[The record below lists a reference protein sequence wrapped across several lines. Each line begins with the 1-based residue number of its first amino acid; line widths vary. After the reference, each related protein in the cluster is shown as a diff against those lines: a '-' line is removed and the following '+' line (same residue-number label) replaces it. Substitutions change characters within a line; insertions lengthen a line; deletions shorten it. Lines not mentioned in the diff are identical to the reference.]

1 MKRVFGTGLLLLLLV
16 MAGCGGGSNLTPKI
30 AISGTIYQDS
40 SNPLNLTT
48 GGAMEVTPLV
58 PSTGGLSQPAT
69 VNGTTVNLSNGQFVL
84 NNIPAD
90 RCYLLKIT
98 YKRSADDPLP
108 LTTYIKANA
117 KDQERLEIIVTPQD
131 WAAGRLAFD
140 LLRNFLDTRLDHNA
154 FIANYDGFFS
164 AIKDNC
170 TSPSFSTWLADTN
183 AFYSYLQNVTVDV
196 SPMASALNN
205 MLQATLVDLD
215 DEDDD
220 LRFILKQ
227 YNGDEAPNKWLSD
240 YWIMEDNDYD
250 ERISAIGTVNVYRLY
265 AVRQIPT
272 GGPSVI
278 HFRLELY
285 SKRSLTNPA
294 ELCLA
299 FRSPASLTPEYT
311 CTFVPAS
318 SDSSNKVYYAQVTE
332 DDLTEVY
339 EVYKDENGYYLAQ
352 VIPNAA
358 LNWPSSDYTSI
369 DLDRS
374 SPFLFKLEAN

>member
-1 MKRVFGTGLLLLLLV
+1 

-154 FIANYDGFFS
+154 FIANYDDFFS
-164 AIKDNC
+164 AIKANC

-272 GGPSVI
+272 DGPSVI

-332 DDLTEVY
+332 DDLTG
-339 EVYKDENGYYLAQ
+339 VYKDENGYYLAQ

-358 LNWPSSDYTSI
+358 LNRTSSDYTII